1 MKNFFKFTLA
11 SIIGFLIAGIILI
24 FIGIGIIGGIVSSSK
39 TEKNIISEHSILEI
53 DLSGGLTDRATKDP
67 FNKLDIQSLQVQ
79 NKQGLNVILAD
90 IKKAETDENIDGI
103 YINASNIQGGIASL
117 KEIRDAL
124 KDFKKSGKF
133 ILAYADVYSQG
144 AYYLSSIAN
153 KIYMNPQGILEF
165 KGLSAQIMFY
175 KDALDK
181 IGVEPIIIRGK
192 NNKFKSAVE
201 PYMYNHMSDANREQT
216 KTFMSSIWNSLLE
229 EIAETR
235 KISVDE
241 LNMLADSMKINNP
254 ASAVEHHLIDQ
265 LKYYDEIL
273 AELKELTKT
282 KKEKINFVSI
292 NEYSN
297 TPSLTPKKLIRD
309 KIAVIYA
316 TGQIDMGEGDAQSI
330 GSDGLSKSIRKA
342 RLDTNIKAIVL
353 RVNSPGGSALASEV
367 IWREMILAKKEK
379 PVIVSMGDVAA
390 SGGYYISAPADKIF
404 ASPVTITGSIGVFG
418 ILMNSKKLIEKLGL
432 STDVVN
438 TNSHSDIGNIYRA
451 MGDDEYSVIQ
461 NGVEDI
467 YDTFLQHVADGRNKK
482 KEDIDAIGQGRVW
495 SGNSAIKIGL
505 IDEFGGLNKAI
516 ASAKELAK
524 LEEYRIVEYP
534 KEKSVFDEFL
544 KNMGADV
551 KASII
556 KNELGDAYTYYQR
569 INQLSKINGI
579 QMRMPYAI
587 DIR

>member
-11 SIIGFLIAGIILI
+11 SIVGFLVAGFIL
-24 FIGIGIIGGIVSSSK
+24 FFVGIGIIGSIISSSK
-39 TEKNIISEHSILEI
+39 SEINVISKHTVLEI
-53 DLSGGLTDRATKDP
+53 DLSGGLIDRATDNP
-67 FNKLDIQSLQVQ
+67 LNKLDIQSLQVQ
-79 NKQGLNVILAD
+79 NKQGLNVILSD
-90 IKKAETDENIDGI
+90 IKKAKEDEKIDGI
-103 YINASNIQGGIASL
+103 YINASNVQGGIASL

-124 KDFKKSGKF
+124 KDFKTSGKF

-181 IGVEPIIIRGK
+181 IGVEPIVIRGK

-201 PYMYNHMSDANREQT
+201 PYMYNHMSDANKEQT
-216 KTFMSSIWNSLLE
+216 QKFMSSIWNHLLS
-229 EIAETR
+229 EISETR
-235 KISVDE
+235 KIPVE
-241 LNMLADSMKINNP
+241 RLNILADSMKINSP
-254 ASAVEHHLIDQ
+254 KSAVAYKLIDQ

-273 AELKELTKT
+273 NELKDLTKT
-282 KKEKINFVSI
+282 KKIKFVSI
-292 NEYSN
+292 NKYKQTAPLE
-297 TPSLTPKKLIRD
+297 PKKLIRN

-316 TGQIDMGEGDAQSI
+316 SGQIDMGEGNAQTI
-330 GSDGLSKSIRKA
+330 GSEGLSKSIRIA
-342 RLDTNIKAIVL
+342 RLDSNIKAIVL

-367 IWREMILAKKEK
+367 IWREMILAKKTK

-438 TNSHSDIGNIYRA
+438 TNQHSDIGNIYRA
-451 MGDDEYSVIQ
+451 MSEEEYSVIQ

-467 YDTFLQHVADGRNKK
+467 YDTFLQHVAEGRKKK

-495 SGNSAIKIGL
+495 SGKSAIEIGL

-516 ASAKELAK
+516 EAAKEMAK
-524 LEEYRIVEYP
+524 LTEYRIVEYP
-534 KEKSVFDEFL
+534 KEKSIFDEIL
-544 KNMGADV
+544 KNMGTNV
-551 KASII
+551 KASIF
-556 KNELGDAYTYYQR
+556 KNELGDAYTYYQK
-569 INQLSKINGI
+569 INQLSKIKGI

>member
-11 SIIGFLIAGIILI
+11 SIVGFLVAGFIL
-24 FIGIGIIGGIVSSSK
+24 FFVSIGIIGSIISSSK
-39 TEKNIISEHSILEI
+39 SEINVISKHTVLEI
-53 DLSGGLTDRATKDP
+53 DLSGGLIDRATDNP
-67 FNKLDIQSLQVQ
+67 LNKLDIQSLQVQ
-79 NKQGLNVILAD
+79 NKQGLNVILSD
-90 IKKAETDENIDGI
+90 IKKAKEDEKIDGI
-103 YINASNIQGGIASL
+103 YINASNVQGGIASL

-124 KDFKKSGKF
+124 KDFKTSGKF

-181 IGVEPIIIRGK
+181 IGVEPIVIRGK

-201 PYMYNHMSDANREQT
+201 PYMYNHMSDANKEQT
-216 KTFMSSIWNSLLE
+216 QKFMSSIWNHLLS
-229 EIAETR
+229 EISETR
-235 KISVDE
+235 KIPVE
-241 LNMLADSMKINNP
+241 RLNILADSMKINSP
-254 ASAVEHHLIDQ
+254 KSAVAYKLIDQ

-273 AELKELTKT
+273 NELKDLTKT
-282 KKEKINFVSI
+282 KKIKFVSI
-292 NEYSN
+292 NKYKQTGPLE
-297 TPSLTPKKLIRD
+297 PKKLIRN

-316 TGQIDMGEGDAQSI
+316 SGQIDMGEGNAQTI
-330 GSDGLSKSIRKA
+330 GSEGLSKSIRKA
-342 RLDTNIKAIVL
+342 RLDSNIKAIVL

-367 IWREMILAKKEK
+367 IWREMILAKKTK

-438 TNSHSDIGNIYRA
+438 TNQHSDIGNIYRA
-451 MGDDEYSVIQ
+451 MSEDEYSVIQ

-467 YDTFLQHVADGRNKK
+467 YDTFLQHVAEGRKKK

-495 SGNSAIKIGL
+495 SGKSAIEIGL

-516 ASAKELAK
+516 EAAKEMAK
-524 LEEYRIVEYP
+524 LTEYRIVEYP
-534 KEKSVFDEFL
+534 KEKSIFDEIL
-544 KNMGADV
+544 KNMGTNV

-556 KNELGDAYTYYQR
+556 KNELGDAYTYYQK
-569 INQLSKINGI
+569 INQLSKIKGI